1 MVTGGGCRPGHRRV
15 RPLWVDLKLSLYCC
29 GYAPATRDCVT
40 SQLHSSH
47 PRLRIP
53 DMTRPLPIA
62 ASLFLAALSFAA
74 FAQTETEP
82 APPATSESPPVP
94 VAPAPVA
101 PTGSAARGKQLPFPS
116 PGCHGVVGY
125 KHAYP
130 NYPVPPTDRH
140 SATSPD
146 RKR

>member
-53 DMTRPLPIA
+53 DMTRTLPNADSLVLAPLAFP
-62 ASLFLAALSFAA
+62 A
-74 FAQTETEP
+74 FAQTVNET
-82 APPATSESPPVP
+82 ASPPP
-94 VAPAPVA
+94 RESAP
-101 PTGSAARGKQLPFPS
+101 G
-116 PGCHGVVGY
+116 
-125 KHAYP
+125 
-130 NYPVPPTDRH
+130 
-140 SATSPD
+140 PD
-146 RKR
+146 DSSEGQ

>member
-62 ASLFLAALSFAA
+62 ASLVLAALSFAA
-74 FAQTETEP
+74 FTQPETET
-82 APPATSESPPVP
+82 APPATSERSEERRV
-94 VAPAPVA
+94 
-101 PTGSAARGKQLPFPS
+101 GKE
-116 PGCHGVVGY
+116 GVSTCSIRWS
-125 KHAYP
+125 
-130 NYPVPPTDRH
+130 TDH
-140 SATSPD
+140 
-146 RKR
+146 

>member
-53 DMTRPLPIA
+53 DMTRPRRPLSNS
-62 ASLFLAALSFAA
+62 ASTASCSIRFRS
-74 FAQTETEP
+74 EEH
-82 APPATSESPPVP
+82 TSELQSLMRISYAVFCLKKK
-94 VAPAPVA
+94 
-101 PTGSAARGKQLPFPS
+101 TYNSKIYTTHNRQ
-116 PGCHGVVGY
+116 
-125 KHAYP
+125 
-130 NYPVPPTDRH
+130 
-140 SATSPD
+140 TSLITMI
-146 RKR
+146 

>member
-15 RPLWVDLKLSLYCC
+15 HPLWVDLKLSLYCC

-62 ASLFLAALSFAA
+62 ASLVLAALSFAA
-74 FAQTETEP
+74 FAQTETET
-82 APPATSESPPVP
+82 APPATSESAPVP
-94 VAPAPVA
+94 AAPAPAPVR
-101 PTGSAARGKQLPFPS
+101 SEE
-116 PGCHGVVGY
+116 H
-125 KHAYP
+125 
-130 NYPVPPTDRH
+130 
-140 SATSPD
+140 TSELQSLMRIPYAVFCL
-146 RKR
+146 

>member
-15 RPLWVDLKLSLYCC
+15 HPLWVDLKLSLYCC

-62 ASLFLAALSFAA
+62 ASLVLAALSFAA
-74 FAQTETEP
+74 FAQTEAETGT
-82 APPATSESPPVP
+82 APPATSEP
-94 VAPAPVA
+94 APAPA
-101 PTGSAARGKQLPFPS
+101 SEPARSEEHTSELPSLMRISYAVF
-116 PGCHGVVGY
+116 C
-125 KHAYP
+125 
-130 NYPVPPTDRH
+130 
-140 SATSPD
+140 
-146 RKR
+146 